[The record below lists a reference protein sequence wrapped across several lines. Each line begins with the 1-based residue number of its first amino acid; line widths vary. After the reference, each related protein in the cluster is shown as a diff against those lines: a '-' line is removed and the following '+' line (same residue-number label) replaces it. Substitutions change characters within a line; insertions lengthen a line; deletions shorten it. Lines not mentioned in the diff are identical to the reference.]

1 LVLADGNY
9 TGFAAHEVG
18 RDAMPRKARKRRK
31 LWKRKRE
38 RQADAGWSRIY
49 WAISAVQLSSLT
61 IVILYQPTRGR
72 QWRIGVPG

>member
-49 WAISAVQLSSLT
+49 WAI
-61 IVILYQPTRGR
+61 
-72 QWRIGVPG
+72 